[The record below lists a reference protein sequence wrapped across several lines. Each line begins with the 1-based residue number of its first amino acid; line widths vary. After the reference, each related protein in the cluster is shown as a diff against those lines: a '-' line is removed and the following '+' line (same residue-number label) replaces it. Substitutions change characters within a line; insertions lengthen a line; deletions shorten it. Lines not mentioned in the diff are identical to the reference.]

1 MRTHSSKRP
10 AEASRWTWMA
20 SGAAMFLLGFVL
32 LFTITLTAVGILLMI
47 AGVGSVMA
55 AYIRSEQPR

>member
-1 MRTHSSKRP
+1 
-10 AEASRWTWMA
+10 
-20 SGAAMFLLGFVL
+20 MFLLGFVL